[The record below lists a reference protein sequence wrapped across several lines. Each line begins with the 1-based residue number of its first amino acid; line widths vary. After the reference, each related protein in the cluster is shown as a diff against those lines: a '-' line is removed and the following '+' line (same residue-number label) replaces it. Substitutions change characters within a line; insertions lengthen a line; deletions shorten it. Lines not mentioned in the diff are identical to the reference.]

1 MIAISMTLAF
11 CAAGSP
17 AWAGK
22 EKDTTKILLL
32 GASVGQEWGVD
43 GMPKRLGNNRFQF
56 EAVQAWQ
63 FDKTEALEEV
73 LIRPKRKFKP
83 TKSYFKG
90 FFEPAPMNPDIVII
104 KECAAYFP
112 GDLVRFKSL
121 VPKWVASIKA
131 SGRKPAVATVVP
143 VTSEHAKNKPGRI
156 EAIRAYNDWIREFA
170 ATEKLPLVDLEAAL
184 REDSKGRLLKAE
196 YTSGDGLHLNRKAYD
211 VLDKTLLNAVM
222 NIAGEEG
229 R

>member
-1 MIAISMTLAF
+1 MIAVSVTLAF

-22 EKDTTKILLL
+22 EKAATKVVLL
-32 GASVGQEWGVD
+32 GASVGQEWEVG

-73 LIRPKRKFKP
+73 LMRPKRKFKP
-83 TKSYFKG
+83 TKSYLKG
-90 FFEPAPMNPDIVII
+90 FFEPAPMKPDVVII

-112 GDLVRFKSL
+112 GDLARFKSL
-121 VPKWVASIKA
+121 VQKWVASIKA
-131 SGRKPAVATVVP
+131 SGKKPALATVVP
-143 VTSEHAKNKPGRI
+143 VTSDHARRKPGRI
-156 EAIRAYNDWIREFA
+156 EAIRAYNDWIRELA
-170 ATEKLPLVDLEAAL
+170 AAEKLPLIDLEAAL
-184 REDSKGRLLKAE
+184 REDATGRLLKAE

-211 VLDKTLLNAVM
+211 VLDKTLLDAAM
-222 NIAGEEG
+222 KMTGEEG